1 MQWEIRAGLRY
12 TRKHE
17 WMSRE
22 GDICRAGLT
31 DYAQDMLKD
40 IVFVELPQ
48 VGRKVSAGESFV
60 VVESVK
66 AVSDCYSPVDGV
78 ISAVNEA
85 LLEQPELLN
94 QDPYGEGWIVEIEVE
109 AGYEPPVLM
118 TDREYTAFVREES
131 AR

>member
-1 MQWEIRAGLRY
+1 MQWEIRAGIKY

-22 GDICRAGLT
+22 GNIVSAGLS

-40 IVFVELPQ
+40 IVYVELPE
-48 VGRKVSAGESFV
+48 VGRKLTAGEGFA

-78 ISAVNEA
+78 VVEINEA
-85 LLEQPELLN
+85 LLDQPELMN
-94 QDPYGEGWIVEIEVE
+94 QDPYGEGWIVKIEVE
-109 AGYEPPVLM
+109 AGYDNPDLM
-118 TDREYTAFVREES
+118 DEEQYTAYLQEES
-131 AR
+131 A